1 MSDYLARTP
10 YRVIHVAGAPTIPHL
25 LNQAAREADGEYLL
39 LLDSACEALAPSWL
53 AALVEHGQRP
63 EVGAVGAKLLD
74 AAGRIQ
80 HAGFILGLHGLASA
94 SHYGHDGYIDPGYLG
109 FLRFTR
115 NYSAIS
121 GACML
126 IRRELFLALGGFN
139 EQELALAGSDLDLCL
154 RLRRHGY
161 LIVFTPRALLR
172 RHRAEDPAPGAI
184 DPGAEVYLRR
194 TWADILADDPYY
206 NPNQTREGPGF
217 AVDFDKLEGTRY
229 LYTSPPGA
237 TTINLLGVGR
247 TVCQEFVASADGL
260 CGVALRFGTHGQR
273 CAGTMRFRMTRDGRP
288 DLLVDTDAADIEDS
302 CFHLF
307 TFAPLDDS
315 GGQRFCFTV
324 EYVNP
329 APASALTIW
338 RTAAT
343 DATVGPWRD
352 NGVPQV
358 GTLAFKTF
366 VPGPS
371 FRRFAHRAPDGLP
384 LPGYS
389 PAGKHQDLHAEV
401 SSALVLSNGVAKQ
414 EDNSAPRAGAIGGQG
429 AG

>member
-1 MSDYLARTP
+1 MPGSMPRRTMTWSSLSDQVRGAVIHIPGVVPLAAGARLALDGPRSQAICTQCRAAPLNDYLQRNNIPGHVTEEQGLLGFWTIRREITRPGKVTIVIPVPADPGELHRCLASLAARTAYVPYEILLVAPGQLAPAMSDYLARTP

-80 HAGFILGLHGLASA
+80 HAGFILGLHGLASS

-247 TVCQEFVASADGL
+247 TV
-260 CGVALRFGTHGQR
+260 
-273 CAGTMRFRMTRDGRP
+273 
-288 DLLVDTDAADIEDS
+288 
-302 CFHLF
+302 
-307 TFAPLDDS
+307 
-315 GGQRFCFTV
+315 
-324 EYVNP
+324 
-329 APASALTIW
+329 
-338 RTAAT
+338 
-343 DATVGPWRD
+343 
-352 NGVPQV
+352 
-358 GTLAFKTF
+358 
-366 VPGPS
+366 
-371 FRRFAHRAPDGLP
+371 
-384 LPGYS
+384 
-389 PAGKHQDLHAEV
+389 
-401 SSALVLSNGVAKQ
+401 
-414 EDNSAPRAGAIGGQG
+414 
-429 AG
+429 